1 MRPRIFS
8 PAPTSTQVCATVGC
22 KRRGCRRRRALECAG
37 MIRDALGVT
46 RSWLT
51 SPDPFDIV
59 FELLYLLLEFLN
71 SPFDALPLNLW

>member
-1 MRPRIFS
+1 
-8 PAPTSTQVCATVGC
+8 
-22 KRRGCRRRRALECAG
+22 

>member
-1 MRPRIFS
+1 VS
-8 PAPTSTQVCATVGC
+8 SQQGDDGTLLL
-22 KRRGCRRRRALECAG
+22 CRQQT
-37 MIRDALGVT
+37 IHNRDIWPDNREKSVLWRYGVT

-59 FELLYLLLEFLN
+59 FELLYLLLECLN